1 MNLGIP
7 IILDKVILLGRYP
20 YLRVNNRSELETRW
34 LLIKGIEDKIFCLRS
49 KEIENNDF
57 INEIKETNFE
67 IIDLERRIKGK
78 IKKVLDSE
86 FNNIFEQ
93 SIGKED
99 LVLGYEIKEKVDVN
113 TGKIT
118 LFKEYKNIDE
128 AFWFG
133 KNLRN
138 DKNKIQ
144 FLDLKIEEIDKGIIS
159 LENTNIKYDLL
170 NDKLLNNDMEI
181 LKTFYRNNE
190 IKHIISYE
198 KYKQGIGSKFYSEI
212 AKINEFL
219 KDKQS
224 VTIKLKNGTVFKTEP
239 TLRNILNIYIDG
251 SIYISSTYSQKII
264 EGDRFNDFQYK
275 VDQLECLKYRKEELK
290 INSENLMIERTNNKR
305 SGSQRNRRRG
315 DVKNGTIL

>member
-7 IILDKVILLGRYP
+7 IILDKVVLLGRYP

-34 LLIKGIEDKIFCLRS
+34 LLIKGIEDKIFCLRT
-49 KEIENNDF
+49 KEIENSDF
-57 INEIKETNFE
+57 INEIKESNFE

-78 IKKVLDSE
+78 IKKVLDRE

-99 LVLGYEIKEKVDVN
+99 LVLGYDIKENVDVN
-113 TGKIT
+113 TGEIT
-118 LFKEYKNIDE
+118 LFKEYKNTDE
-128 AFWFG
+128 AFLFG
-133 KNLRN
+133 KNLR
-138 DKNKIQ
+138 DDRNKIQ
-144 FLDLKIEEIDKGIIS
+144 FLDLEIEEIDKGIIS

-170 NDKLLNNDMEI
+170 NDKLLNNNMEI

-264 EGDRFNDFQYK
+264 EGERFNDFQYK
-275 VDQLECLKYRKEELK
+275 VDQLECLKYGKEELK
-290 INSENLMIERTNNKR
+290 INSENLMIERTNNK
-305 SGSQRNRRRG
+305 
-315 DVKNGTIL
+315 